1 MERYVCIHGHFYQ
14 PPRENPWLE
23 VIELQDSAY
32 PYHDWNERITAECYA
47 TNAAS
52 RILDDENRIESIT
65 NNYSKISFDFGP
77 TLLSWLEAKSPK
89 VYAAILDAD
98 RESRRMF
105 SGHGSALAQ
114 AYNHTILPL
123 SNRRDKY
130 TQVLWGVRDFEHRFG
145 RSPEGMWLPV
155 TAVDLETLEILVELG
170 IRFTLLAPHQARRV
184 RKIGGR
190 AWRDVGGTRID
201 PTMPYLLRLPSGR
214 TIQIFFYDGPI
225 SRAVAFEQLLRNG
238 EQFAQRIL
246 GSYSEGREWPQLAH
260 IATDGETYGHHH
272 RHGDMALSFAL
283 HHIESNHLAKIT
295 NYGEYLERHPPTR
308 QVEIFENTS
317 WSCEHGI
324 ERWRSDCGCNSGRHS
339 GWNQGWR
346 APLREALDGLRDT
359 LADSFEEKSRALL
372 KDPWEARNEYI
383 SIVLDRTGENIERF
397 LATHAAGGWGEAEK
411 VTVLKLLELERHAML
426 MYTSCGWFFDDISG
440 IETVQ
445 VIQYAGRAIQ
455 LGQELFTDSFE
466 STFFE
471 NLARARSNVPEHGDG
486 ARVYEEF
493 VKPTMID
500 LRKVGAHYAS
510 SYLFEDYG
518 DHSRIFCYTVEKED
532 LQLQEAGK
540 TRLAVGRAR
549 FTSEITRESSLL
561 SFGVLHLGD
570 HNLSA
575 GVREFRGQE
584 AYQSLA
590 QEVTA
595 GFERAD
601 LPEVIRL
608 LDHYFEDFTFSLK
621 SLFRD
626 AQRKILNLI
635 LDSTLA
641 EAESAYRQV
650 YEHHAPL
657 MRFLEDLGS
666 PLPRVFHTTAEFVLN
681 ANLRRA
687 METDQIDPERITA
700 LCDEAKRSDVKL
712 DTSGLAYALGQT
724 LERIMER
731 FLGDPDELSLLE
743 RLEAVAG
750 MVHSLPFEVNL
761 WKTQNLYYEM
771 LQGVLPEFRARS
783 DPEARR
789 WTQLF
794 TSLGGKLFVR
804 VD

>member
-1 MERYVCIHGHFYQ
+1 
-14 PPRENPWLE
+14 
-23 VIELQDSAY
+23 
-32 PYHDWNERITAECYA
+32 
-47 TNAAS
+47 
-52 RILDDENRIESIT
+52 
-65 NNYSKISFDFGP
+65 
-77 TLLSWLEAKSPK
+77 
-89 VYAAILDAD
+89 
-98 RESRRMF
+98 
-105 SGHGSALAQ
+105 
-114 AYNHTILPL
+114 
-123 SNRRDKY
+123 
-130 TQVLWGVRDFEHRFG
+130 
-145 RSPEGMWLPV
+145 
-155 TAVDLETLEILVELG
+155 
-170 IRFTLLAPHQARRV
+170 
-184 RKIGGR
+184 
-190 AWRDVGGTRID
+190 
-201 PTMPYLLRLPSGR
+201 
-214 TIQIFFYDGPI
+214 
-225 SRAVAFEQLLRNG
+225 
-238 EQFAQRIL
+238 
-246 GSYSEGREWPQLAH
+246 
-260 IATDGETYGHHH
+260 
-272 RHGDMALSFAL
+272 
-283 HHIESNHLAKIT
+283 
-295 NYGEYLERHPPTR
+295 
-308 QVEIFENTS
+308 
-317 WSCEHGI
+317 
-324 ERWRSDCGCNSGRHS
+324 
-339 GWNQGWR
+339 
-346 APLREALDGLRDT
+346 
-359 LADSFEEKSRALL
+359 
-372 KDPWEARNEYI
+372 
-383 SIVLDRTGENIERF
+383 
-397 LATHAAGGWGEAEK
+397 
-411 VTVLKLLELERHAML
+411 
-426 MYTSCGWFFDDISG
+426 
-440 IETVQ
+440 
-445 VIQYAGRAIQ
+445 
-455 LGQELFTDSFE
+455 
-466 STFFE
+466 
-471 NLARARSNVPEHGDG
+471 
-486 ARVYEEF
+486 
-493 VKPTMID
+493 MID

-532 LQLQEAGK
+532 LRLQEAGK

-549 FTSEITRESSLL
+549 FTSEITRESFLL
-561 SFGVLHLGD
+561 SSGVLHLGD

-608 LDHYFEDFTFSLK
+608 LDRYFEGFTFSLK

-626 AQRKILNLI
+626 EQRKILNLI

-700 LCDEAKRSDVKL
+700 LRDEAKRSNVKL

-794 TSLGGKLFVR
+794 TSLGRKLFVR